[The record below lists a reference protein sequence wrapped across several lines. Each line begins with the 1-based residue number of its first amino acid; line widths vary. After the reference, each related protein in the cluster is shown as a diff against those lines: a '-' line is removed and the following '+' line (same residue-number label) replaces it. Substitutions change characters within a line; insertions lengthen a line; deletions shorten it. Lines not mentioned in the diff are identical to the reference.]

1 MFIDQKKLKDGSIV
15 YKYGESYKDPLTG
28 KYRKVYLTSS
38 KNTKAVQKE
47 MQRLLTDKI
56 EAILLN
62 SVDQKTL
69 TVKTLVDEFVA
80 IDKGLRKITTQ
91 QNIEYHANTLLKW
104 IEGDILVVNLKA
116 IYIQRV
122 LNKYLLEKSFNY
134 VKRVYSVLKQSLRY
148 AKRMGYINDISYL
161 DDIILKRPPRT
172 TDEIAKSR
180 EKFLTKDELKTFL
193 TALAKKN
200 QRVALLFEFQALTG
214 LRIGELRALRV
225 KDYNSK
231 NEYID
236 VNATLSD
243 KGLRLPPKNE
253 YSARRVQLNK
263 RARHILSTFIQ
274 LNHSRKQIMQHYN
287 NYDNYIFVTDGGV
300 PYDSHYL
307 NKILKSVPFN
317 KTVTTHTFRHTH
329 ISLLAEKQTPL
340 KTIMARVGHNEPKTT
355 LSIYTHVTDAMKEQ
369 EKQILDSIDIMA

>member
-1 MFIDQKKLKDGSIV
+1 MFIDQKKLKDGSVV

-28 KYRKVYLTSS
+28 KYRKAYLTSS
-38 KNTKAVQKE
+38 KNTKVVQKE

-69 TVKTLVDEFVA
+69 TVKTLIDEFVA
-80 IDKGLRKITTQ
+80 IDKGLRKVTTQ

-104 IEGDILVVNLKA
+104 IKGDILVVNLKA
-116 IYIQRV
+116 IYIQRM
-122 LNKYLLEKSFNY
+122 LNKCLLEKSFNY
-134 VKRVYSVLKQSLRY
+134 VKRVYSVLKQALRY
-148 AKRMGYINDISYL
+148 GKRMGYINDISYL
-161 DDIILKRPPRT
+161 EDVILKRPPRT
-172 TDEIAKSR
+172 TEEMTKAR

-225 KDYNSK
+225 KDYNAK
-231 NEYID
+231 NDYID
-236 VNATLSD
+236 VNATLSE

-253 YSARRVQLNK
+253 YSARRVHLNK

-274 LNHSRKQIMQHYN
+274 LNHSRKQIMQ
-287 NYDNYIFVTDGGV
+287 NYMNPEKYIFVTDGGV

-307 NKILKSVPFN
+307 NKLLKSVPFN
-317 KTVTTHTFRHTH
+317 KVVTTHTFRHTH

>member
-28 KYRKVYLTSS
+28 KYRKVYTTSS
-38 KNTKAVQKE
+38 KNTKAIQKE

-69 TVKTLVDEFVA
+69 TIKTLVDEFVA
-80 IDKGLRKITTQ
+80 IDKGLRKVTTQ

-116 IYIQRV
+116 IYIQRT

-134 VKRVYSVLKQSLRY
+134 VKRVYSVLKQALKY
-148 AKRMGYINDISYL
+148 GKRMGYINDISYL
-161 DDIILKRPPRT
+161 DDVILKRPPRT
-172 TDEIAKSR
+172 TEEMTKAR

-214 LRIGELRALRV
+214 LRIGELRALRI
-225 KDYNSK
+225 KDYSPK

-236 VNATLSD
+236 VNATLSE

-274 LNHSRKQIMQHYN
+274 LNHSRKQIMQHYKN
-287 NYDNYIFVTDGGV
+287 DDNYIFVTDGGV

-307 NKILKSVPFN
+307 NKLLKSVPFN

-355 LSIYTHVTDAMKEQ
+355 FSIYTHVTDAMKEQ

>member
-1 MFIDQKKLKDGSIV
+1 MFIEERVLKDGSIS

-28 KYRKVYLTSS
+28 KARKVYLNSS

-56 EAILLN
+56 EAILMN
-62 SVDQKTL
+62 SIDVKTL

-104 IEGDILVVNLKA
+104 IEGDILVANLKA
-116 IYIQRV
+116 IYIQRM
-122 LNKYLLEKSFNY
+122 LNKVLLEKSFNY
-134 VKRVYSVLKQSLRY
+134 VKRVYSVLKQALRY
-148 AKRMGYINDISYL
+148 GKRMGYIKDISYL
-161 DDIILKRPPRT
+161 DDVILKRPPRT
-172 TDEIAKSR
+172 TEEMTKAR

-193 TALAKKN
+193 TALAKNN

-274 LNHSRKQIMQHYN
+274 LNHSRKQIMQ
-287 NYDNYIFVTDGGV
+287 NYMNPEKYIFVTDGGV

-307 NKILKSVPFN
+307 NKLLKSVPFN
-317 KTVTTHTFRHTH
+317 K
-329 ISLLAEKQTPL
+329 
-340 KTIMARVGHNEPKTT
+340 
-355 LSIYTHVTDAMKEQ
+355 
-369 EKQILDSIDIMA
+369 

>member
-69 TVKTLVDEFVA
+69 TVKTLIDEFVA
-80 IDKGLRKITTQ
+80 IDKGLRKVTTQ

-104 IEGDILVVNLKA
+104 IDGDILVVNLKA

-161 DDIILKRPPRT
+161 DDVILKRPPRT
-172 TDEIAKSR
+172 TEEIAKSR

-193 TALAKKN
+193 MALAKKN

-231 NEYID
+231 NEFID

-253 YSARRVQLNK
+253 YSTRRVHLNK

-274 LNHSRKQIMQHYN
+274 LNHSRKQIMQHYKN
-287 NYDNYIFVTDGGV
+287 DDNYIFVTDGGV

-317 KTVTTHTFRHTH
+317 KVVTTHTFRHTH

-355 LSIYTHVTDAMKEQ
+355 LSIYTHVTDAMKQQ

>member
-1 MFIDQKKLKDGSIV
+1 MFIEERILKDGSIS

-28 KYRKVYLTSS
+28 KTRKVYLNSS

-56 EAILLN
+56 EAILMN
-62 SVDQKTL
+62 SIDIKTL
-69 TVKTLVDEFVA
+69 TIETLVNEFVA
-80 IDKGLRKITTQ
+80 IDKGLRKVTTQ

-116 IYIQRV
+116 IYIQRM
-122 LNKYLLEKSFNY
+122 LNKVLLKKSFNY
-134 VKRVYSVLKQSLRY
+134 VKRVYSVLKQVLKY
-148 AKRMGYINDISYL
+148 GKRMGYIHDISYL
-161 DDIILKRPPRT
+161 EDIILKRPPRSAE
-172 TDEIAKSR
+172 EITKAR

-225 KDYNSK
+225 KDYDSK

-253 YSARRVQLNK
+253 YSARRVHLNK

-274 LNHSRKQIMQHYN
+274 LNHSRKQIMQ
-287 NYDNYIFVTDGGV
+287 NYMNPEKYIFVTDGGV

-317 KTVTTHTFRHTH
+317 KVVTTHTFRHTH

>member
-28 KYRKVYLTSS
+28 KYRKVYLTSA

-80 IDKGLRKITTQ
+80 IDKGLRKVTTQ
-91 QNIEYHANTLLKW
+91 QNIEYHAKTLLKW

-161 DDIILKRPPRT
+161 DDVILKRPPRT
-172 TDEIAKSR
+172 AEEMTKAR

-193 TALAKKN
+193 TAIAKKN

-253 YSARRVQLNK
+253 YSARRVHLNK
-263 RARHILSTFIQ
+263 RARHILSTFIS
-274 LNHSRKQIMQHYN
+274 LNHSRKQIMQ
-287 NYDNYIFVTDGGV
+287 NYMNPERYIFVTDGGV

-307 NKILKSVPFN
+307 NKLLKSVPFN
-317 KTVTTHTFRHTH
+317 KVVTTHTFRHTH

>member
-80 IDKGLRKITTQ
+80 IDKGLRKVTTQ

-122 LNKYLLEKSFNY
+122 LNKYLLKKSFNY

-161 DDIILKRPPRT
+161 DDVILKRPPRT
-172 TDEIAKSR
+172 AEEITKAR
-180 EKFLTKDELKTFL
+180 EKFLTKDELKAFL

-236 VNATLSD
+236 VNATLSE

-274 LNHSRKQIMQHYN
+274 LNHSRKQIMQHYKN
-287 NYDNYIFVTDGGV
+287 DDNYIFVTDGGV

-317 KTVTTHTFRHTH
+317 KVVTTHTFRHTH

>member
-1 MFIDQKKLKDGSIV
+1 MFIEERILKDGSIS

-28 KYRKVYLTSS
+28 KTRKVYLNSS

-56 EAILLN
+56 EAILMN
-62 SVDQKTL
+62 SIDVKTL
-69 TVKTLVDEFVA
+69 TVETLVNEFVA
-80 IDKGLRKITTQ
+80 IDKGLRKVTTQ

-104 IEGDILVVNLKA
+104 IEGDILVINLKA
-116 IYIQRV
+116 IYIQRM
-122 LNKYLLEKSFNY
+122 LNKCLLEKSFNY
-134 VKRVYSVLKQSLRY
+134 VKRVYSVLKQALRY
-148 AKRMGYINDISYL
+148 GKRMGYINDISYL
-161 DDIILKRPPRT
+161 EDVILKRPPRT
-172 TDEIAKSR
+172 TEEMTKAR

-225 KDYNSK
+225 KDYNAK

-253 YSARRVQLNK
+253 YSARKVQLNQ
-263 RARHILSTFIQ
+263 RARHILSTFIS
-274 LNHSRKQIMQHYN
+274 LNHSRKQIMQ
-287 NYDNYIFVTDGGV
+287 NYMNPERYIFVTDGGV

-307 NKILKSVPFN
+307 NKILKSIPFN

>member
-80 IDKGLRKITTQ
+80 IDKGLRKVTTQ

-148 AKRMGYINDISYL
+148 AKRMGYIHDISYL

-193 TALAKKN
+193 TAIAKKN

-236 VNATLSD
+236 VNATLTD

-253 YSARRVQLNK
+253 YSARRVHLNK

-274 LNHSRKQIMQHYN
+274 LNHSRKQIMQHYQN
-287 NYDNYIFVTDGGV
+287 DDNYIFVTDGGV

-317 KTVTTHTFRHTH
+317 KVVTTHTFRHTH

>member
-1 MFIDQKKLKDGSIV
+1 MFIEERILKDGSIS

-28 KYRKVYLTSS
+28 KTRKVYLNSS

-56 EAILLN
+56 EAILMN
-62 SVDQKTL
+62 SIDVKTL
-69 TVKTLVDEFVA
+69 TIETLVNEFVA
-80 IDKGLRKITTQ
+80 IDKGLRKVTTQ
-91 QNIEYHANTLLKW
+91 QNIEYHAKALLRW
-104 IEGDILVVNLKA
+104 IDGDILVVNLKA
-116 IYIQRV
+116 IYIQRM
-122 LNKYLLEKSFNY
+122 LNKVLLEKSFNY
-134 VKRVYSVLKQSLRY
+134 VKRVYSVLKQALRY
-148 AKRMGYINDISYL
+148 GKRMGYINDISYL
-161 DDIILKRPPRT
+161 EDVILKRPPRT
-172 TDEIAKSR
+172 TEEITKSR

-193 TALAKKN
+193 IALAKKN

-236 VNATLSD
+236 VNATLSEN
-243 KGLRLPPKNE
+243 GLRLPPKNE

-274 LNHSRKQIMQHYN
+274 LNHSRKQIMQHYKN
-287 NYDNYIFVTDGGV
+287 DDNYIFVTDGGV

-307 NKILKSVPFN
+307 NKLLKSVPFN

>member
-1 MFIDQKKLKDGSIV
+1 MFIEERVLKDGSIS

-28 KYRKVYLTSS
+28 KTRKVYLNSS

-56 EAILLN
+56 EAILMN
-62 SVDQKTL
+62 SIDVKTL
-69 TVKTLVDEFVA
+69 TVKTLVNEFVA
-80 IDKGLRKITTQ
+80 IDKGLRKVTTQ

-116 IYIQRV
+116 IYIQRM
-122 LNKYLLEKSFNY
+122 LNKVLLEKSFNY
-134 VKRVYSVLKQSLRY
+134 VKRVYSVLKQALRY
-148 AKRMGYINDISYL
+148 GKRMGYINDISYL
-161 DDIILKRPPRT
+161 EDVILKRPPRT
-172 TDEIAKSR
+172 TEEMTKSR

-225 KDYNSK
+225 KDYNAK
-231 NEYID
+231 NEFID

-274 LNHSRKQIMQHYN
+274 LNHSRKQIMQHYKN
-287 NYDNYIFVTDGGV
+287 DDNYIFVTDGGV

-307 NKILKSVPFN
+307 NKLLKSVPFN
-317 KTVTTHTFRHTH
+317 KVVTTHTFRHTH

>member
-28 KYRKVYLTSS
+28 KYRKVYINSS

-47 MQRLLTDKI
+47 MQRLLSDKI

-69 TVKTLVDEFVA
+69 TIKTLVDEFVS
-80 IDKGLRKITTQ
+80 IDKGLRKVTTQ

-116 IYIQRV
+116 IYIQRI
-122 LNKYLLEKSFNY
+122 LNKCLLEKSLNY
-134 VKRVYSVLKQSLRY
+134 VKRVYSVLKQVLKY
-148 AKRMGYINDISYL
+148 GKRMGYIHDISYL
-161 DDIILKRPPRT
+161 EDIILKRPPRT
-172 TDEIAKSR
+172 AEEITKAR

-193 TALAKKN
+193 MALAKKN

-236 VNATLSD
+236 VNATLSE

-253 YSARRVQLNK
+253 YSARRVHLNK

-287 NYDNYIFVTDGGV
+287 NDDNYIFVTDGGV

-307 NKILKSVPFN
+307 NKLLKSIPFN
-317 KTVTTHTFRHTH
+317 KVVTTHTFRHTH

-355 LSIYTHVTDAMKEQ
+355 LSIYTHVTDIMKEQ

>member
-1 MFIDQKKLKDGSIV
+1 MFIEEKKLKDGSIV

-28 KYRKVYLTSS
+28 KYRKVYINSS
-38 KNTKAVQKE
+38 KNTKAIQKE
-47 MQRLLTDKI
+47 MQRLMADKI
-56 EAILLN
+56 EAILMN
-62 SVDQKTL
+62 SIDVKTL
-69 TVKTLVDEFVA
+69 TVKTLVDEFVS
-80 IDKGLRKITTQ
+80 IDKGLRKVTTQ

-116 IYIQRV
+116 IYIQRM
-122 LNKYLLEKSFNY
+122 LNKCLLEKSFNY
-134 VKRVYSVLKQSLRY
+134 VKRVYSVLKQALRY
-148 AKRMGYINDISYL
+148 GKRMGYINDISYL
-161 DDIILKRPPRT
+161 EDVILKRPPRT
-172 TDEIAKSR
+172 TEEMTKAR
-180 EKFLTKDELKTFL
+180 EKFLTKDELKIFL

-225 KDYNSK
+225 KDYNAK
-231 NEYID
+231 NDYID

-253 YSARRVQLNK
+253 YSARKVQLNK
-263 RARHILSTFIQ
+263 RARHILSTFIS
-274 LNHSRKQIMQHYN
+274 LNHSRKQIMQ
-287 NYDNYIFVTDGGV
+287 NYINPERYIFVTDGGV

>member
-1 MFIDQKKLKDGSIV
+1 MFIEERILKDGSIS

-28 KYRKVYLTSS
+28 KTRKVYLNSS

-56 EAILLN
+56 EAILMN
-62 SVDQKTL
+62 SIDVKTL
-69 TVKTLVDEFVA
+69 TVKTLVDEFVS
-80 IDKGLRKITTQ
+80 IDKGLRKVTTQ

-116 IYIQRV
+116 IYIQRM
-122 LNKYLLEKSFNY
+122 LNKVLLEKSFNY
-134 VKRVYSVLKQSLRY
+134 VKRVYSVLKQALRY
-148 AKRMGYINDISYL
+148 GKRMGYINDISYL
-161 DDIILKRPPRT
+161 EDVILKRPPRT
-172 TDEIAKSR
+172 TEEMTKAR

-225 KDYNSK
+225 KDYDSK

-236 VNATLSD
+236 VNATLTD

-263 RARHILSTFIQ
+263 RARHILSTFIA
-274 LNHSRKQIMQHYN
+274 LNHSRKQIMQ
-287 NYDNYIFVTDGGV
+287 NYMNPERYIFVTDGGV

-307 NKILKSVPFN
+307 NKLLKSIPFN

-355 LSIYTHVTDAMKEQ
+355 LSIYTHITDAMKEQ

>member
-1 MFIDQKKLKDGSIV
+1 MFIEERILKDGSIS

-28 KYRKVYLTSS
+28 KSRKVYLNSS

-47 MQRLLTDKI
+47 MQRLLSDKI
-56 EAILLN
+56 EAILMN
-62 SVDQKTL
+62 SIDVKTL
-69 TVKTLVDEFVA
+69 TIETLVNEFVA
-80 IDKGLRKITTQ
+80 IDKGLRKVTTQ
-91 QNIEYHANTLLKW
+91 QNIEYHAKTLLKW

-116 IYIQRV
+116 IYIQRM
-122 LNKYLLEKSFNY
+122 LNKCLLEKSFNY
-134 VKRVYSVLKQSLRY
+134 VKRVYSVLKQALRY
-148 AKRMGYINDISYL
+148 GKRMGYIKDISYL
-161 DDIILKRPPRT
+161 EDVILKRPPRT
-172 TDEIAKSR
+172 TEEMTKAR

-231 NEYID
+231 NEFID

-253 YSARRVQLNK
+253 YSARRVHLNK

-274 LNHSRKQIMQHYN
+274 LNHSRKQIMQ
-287 NYDNYIFVTDGGV
+287 NYLNPEKYIFVTDGGV

-307 NKILKSVPFN
+307 NKLLKSVPFN

>member
-1 MFIDQKKLKDGSIV
+1 MFIEERILKDGSIS

-28 KYRKVYLTSS
+28 KTRKVYLNSS

-56 EAILLN
+56 EAILMN
-62 SVDQKTL
+62 CVDQKTL
-69 TVKTLVDEFVA
+69 TLKTLVDEFVA
-80 IDKGLRKITTQ
+80 IDKGLRKVTTQ

-116 IYIQRV
+116 IYIQRM
-122 LNKYLLEKSFNY
+122 LNKCLLEKSFNY
-134 VKRVYSVLKQSLRY
+134 VKRVYSVLKQALRY
-148 AKRMGYINDISYL
+148 GKRMGYIKDISYL
-161 DDIILKRPPRT
+161 EDVILKRPPRT
-172 TDEIAKSR
+172 TEEMTKAR

-274 LNHSRKQIMQHYN
+274 LNHSRKQIMQ
-287 NYDNYIFVTDGGV
+287 NYLNPEKYIFVTDGGV

-307 NKILKSVPFN
+307 NKLLKSVPFN

>member
-1 MFIDQKKLKDGSIV
+1 MFIEERILKDGSIS

-28 KYRKVYLTSS
+28 KARKVYLNSS

-56 EAILLN
+56 EAILMN
-62 SVDQKTL
+62 SIDVKTL

-80 IDKGLRKITTQ
+80 IDKGLRKVTTQ

-116 IYIQRV
+116 IYIQRM
-122 LNKYLLEKSFNY
+122 LNKVLLEKSFNY
-134 VKRVYSVLKQSLRY
+134 VKRVYSVLKQALRY
-148 AKRMGYINDISYL
+148 GKRMGYIKDISYL
-161 DDIILKRPPRT
+161 DDVILKRPPRT
-172 TDEIAKSR
+172 TEEITKAR
-180 EKFLTKDELKTFL
+180 EKFLTKDELKAFL

-253 YSARRVQLNK
+253 YSARRVHLNK

-274 LNHSRKQIMQHYN
+274 LNHSRKQIMQ
-287 NYDNYIFVTDGGV
+287 NYLNPEKYIFVTDGGV

-317 KTVTTHTFRHTH
+317 KTITTHTFRHTH

-355 LSIYTHVTDAMKEQ
+355 PSIYTHVTDAMKEQ

>member
-69 TVKTLVDEFVA
+69 TIKTLVDEFVA
-80 IDKGLRKITTQ
+80 IDKGLRKVTTQ

-161 DDIILKRPPRT
+161 DDVILKRPPRT
-172 TDEIAKSR
+172 TEEIAKSR

-253 YSARRVQLNK
+253 YSARRVHLNK

-274 LNHSRKQIMQHYN
+274 LNHSRKQIMQHYKN
-287 NYDNYIFVTDGGV
+287 DNNYIFVTDGGV

>member
-1 MFIDQKKLKDGSIV
+1 MFISEKKLKDGSIV

-28 KYRKVYLTSS
+28 KYRKVYINSS

-69 TVKTLVDEFVA
+69 TVKTLVDEFVS
-80 IDKGLRKITTQ
+80 IDKGLRKVTTQ

-104 IEGDILVVNLKA
+104 IEGDILVINLKA
-116 IYIQRV
+116 IYIQRM

-134 VKRVYSVLKQSLRY
+134 VKRVYSVLKQALKY
-148 AKRMGYINDISYL
+148 AKRMGYIHDISYL
-161 DDIILKRPPRT
+161 EDVILKRPPRT
-172 TDEIAKSR
+172 AEEITKAR

-193 TALAKKN
+193 TAIAKKN

-236 VNATLSD
+236 VNATLSN

-253 YSARRVQLNK
+253 YSARRVHLNK

-274 LNHSRKQIMQHYN
+274 LNHSRKQIMQHYSN
-287 NYDNYIFVTDGGV
+287 DDNYIFVTDGGV

-307 NKILKSVPFN
+307 NKLLKSIPFN
-317 KTVTTHTFRHTH
+317 KVVTTHTFRHTH

-355 LSIYTHVTDAMKEQ
+355 LSIYTHVTDAMKQQ

>member
-1 MFIDQKKLKDGSIV
+1 MFIEERILKDGSIS

-28 KYRKVYLTSS
+28 KTRKVYLNSS

-56 EAILLN
+56 EAILMN
-62 SVDQKTL
+62 SIDVKTL

-80 IDKGLRKITTQ
+80 IDKGLRKVTTQ

-104 IEGDILVVNLKA
+104 IDGDILVVNLKA
-116 IYIQRV
+116 IYIQRM
-122 LNKYLLEKSFNY
+122 LNKVLLEKSYNY
-134 VKRVYSVLKQSLRY
+134 VKRVYSVLKQALRY
-148 AKRMGYINDISYL
+148 GKRMGYIKDISYL
-161 DDIILKRPPRT
+161 DDVILKRPPRT
-172 TDEIAKSR
+172 TEEITKAR

-225 KDYNSK
+225 KDYNAK

-236 VNATLSD
+236 VNATLSN

-263 RARHILSTFIQ
+263 RARHILSIFIS
-274 LNHSRKQIMQHYN
+274 LNHSRKQIMQ
-287 NYDNYIFVTDGGV
+287 NYMNPERYIFVTDGGV

-307 NKILKSVPFN
+307 NKLLKSVPFN

>member
-38 KNTKAVQKE
+38 KNTKTVQKE

-80 IDKGLRKITTQ
+80 IDKGLRKVTTQ

-161 DDIILKRPPRT
+161 DDVILKRPPRT
-172 TDEIAKSR
+172 TEEIAKSR

-253 YSARRVQLNK
+253 YSARIVHLNK

-274 LNHSRKQIMQHYN
+274 LNHSRKQIMQHYKN
-287 NYDNYIFVTDGGV
+287 VDNYIFVTDGGV

-317 KTVTTHTFRHTH
+317 KVVTTHTFRHTH

>member
-1 MFIDQKKLKDGSIV
+1 MFIEERILKDGSIS

-28 KYRKVYLTSS
+28 KTRKVYLNSS

-56 EAILLN
+56 EAILMN
-62 SVDQKTL
+62 SIDVKTL
-69 TVKTLVDEFVA
+69 TVKTLVDEFVS
-80 IDKGLRKITTQ
+80 IDKGLRKVTTQ

-104 IEGDILVVNLKA
+104 IEGDILVANLKA
-116 IYIQRV
+116 IYIQRM
-122 LNKYLLEKSFNY
+122 LNKCLLEKSFNY
-134 VKRVYSVLKQSLRY
+134 VKRVYSVLKQALRY
-148 AKRMGYINDISYL
+148 GKRMGYINDISYL
-161 DDIILKRPPRT
+161 EDVILKRPPRT
-172 TDEIAKSR
+172 TEEMTKAR

-193 TALAKKN
+193 TVLAKKN

-236 VNATLSD
+236 VNATLTD

-253 YSARRVQLNK
+253 YSARRVHLNK

-274 LNHSRKQIMQHYN
+274 LNHSRKQIMQ
-287 NYDNYIFVTDGGV
+287 NYMNPERYIFVTDGGV

>member
-116 IYIQRV
+116 IYIQRM
-122 LNKYLLEKSFNY
+122 LNKCLLEKSFNY

-148 AKRMGYINDISYL
+148 AKRMGYVNDISYL
-161 DDIILKRPPRT
+161 DDVILKRPPRT
-172 TDEIAKSR
+172 AEEMTKAR
-180 EKFLTKDELKTFL
+180 EKFLTKNELKTFL
-193 TALAKKN
+193 TAIAKKN

-253 YSARRVQLNK
+253 YSARRVHLNK

-274 LNHSRKQIMQHYN
+274 LNHSRKQIMQHYKN
-287 NYDNYIFVTDGGV
+287 DDNYIFVTDGGV

>member
-116 IYIQRV
+116 IYIQRM

-161 DDIILKRPPRT
+161 DDVILKRPPRT
-172 TDEIAKSR
+172 TEEIAKSR

-193 TALAKKN
+193 TTLAKKN

-236 VNATLSD
+236 VNATLSN

-274 LNHSRKQIMQHYN
+274 LNHSRKQIMQHYKN
-287 NYDNYIFVTDGGV
+287 DDNYIFVTDGGV

>member
-1 MFIDQKKLKDGSIV
+1 MYIDERKQKNGTIS
-15 YKYGESYKDPLTG
+15 YRYGENYKDPLTG
-28 KYRKVYLTSS
+28 KNKRVSATSS

-47 MQRLLTDKI
+47 MQRILNDRINEILT
-56 EAILLN
+56 N
-62 SVDQKTL
+62 SVSNKTL
-69 TVKTLVDEFVA
+69 TIKDLTDEYVT
-80 IDKGLRKITTQ
+80 IDKGLRKVTTQ
-91 QNIEYHANTLLKW
+91 QNIENHAKTLLKW
-104 IEGDILVVNLKA
+104 IDGNILVVNLKA
-116 IYIQRV
+116 IYIQRM
-122 LNKYLLEKSFNY
+122 LNKCLLEKSFNY
-134 VKRVYSVLKQSLRY
+134 VKRVYSVLKQVLKY
-148 AKRMGYINDISYL
+148 GKRMGYINDISYL
-161 DDIILKRPPRT
+161 EDIILKRPPRT
-172 TDEIAKSR
+172 AEEITKAR

-200 QRVALLFEFQALTG
+200 QRVALLFEFQVLTG

-253 YSARRVQLNK
+253 YSARMVQLNK

-274 LNHSRKQIMQHYN
+274 LNHSRKQIMQHYKN
-287 NYDNYIFVTDGGV
+287 DDNYIFVTDGGV

-307 NKILKSVPFN
+307 NKLLKSVPFN
-317 KTVTTHTFRHTH
+317 KVVTTHTFRHTH

>member
-69 TVKTLVDEFVA
+69 TVKTLIDEFVA
-80 IDKGLRKITTQ
+80 IDKGLRKVTTQ

-116 IYIQRV
+116 IYIQRT

-148 AKRMGYINDISYL
+148 AKRMGYVNDISYL
-161 DDIILKRPPRT
+161 DDVILKRPPRT
-172 TDEIAKSR
+172 TEEIAKSR
-180 EKFLTKDELKTFL
+180 EKFLTKEELKTFL
-193 TALAKKN
+193 TAISKKN

-274 LNHSRKQIMQHYN
+274 LNHSRKQIMQHYKN
-287 NYDNYIFVTDGGV
+287 DDNYIFVTDGGV

-355 LSIYTHVTDAMKEQ
+355 LSIYTHVTDAMKQQ

>member
-38 KNTKAVQKE
+38 KSTKAVQKE

-69 TVKTLVDEFVA
+69 TVKTLIDEFVA
-80 IDKGLRKITTQ
+80 IDKGLRKVTTQ

-161 DDIILKRPPRT
+161 DDVILKRPPRT
-172 TDEIAKSR
+172 TEEIAKSR

-274 LNHSRKQIMQHYN
+274 LNHSRKQIMQHYKN
-287 NYDNYIFVTDGGV
+287 DDNYIFVTDGGV

-317 KTVTTHTFRHTH
+317 KVVTTHTFRHTH

>member
-1 MFIDQKKLKDGSIV
+1 MFIEERILKDGSIS

-28 KYRKVYLTSS
+28 KTRKVYLNSS

-47 MQRLLTDKI
+47 MQRLLSDKI
-56 EAILLN
+56 EAILMN
-62 SVDQKTL
+62 CVDQKTL
-69 TVKTLVDEFVA
+69 TLKTLVDEFVA
-80 IDKGLRKITTQ
+80 IDKGLRKVTTQ

-116 IYIQRV
+116 IYIQRM
-122 LNKYLLEKSFNY
+122 LNKVLLEKSFNY
-134 VKRVYSVLKQSLRY
+134 VKRVYSVLKQALRY
-148 AKRMGYINDISYL
+148 GKRMGYINDISYL
-161 DDIILKRPPRT
+161 EDVILKRPPRT
-172 TDEIAKSR
+172 TEEMTKAR

-193 TALAKKN
+193 TSLAKKN

-225 KDYNSK
+225 KDYSSK
-231 NEYID
+231 NEFID

-274 LNHSRKQIMQHYN
+274 LNHSRKQIMQ
-287 NYDNYIFVTDGGV
+287 NYMNPEKYIFVTDGGV

-307 NKILKSVPFN
+307 NKLLKSVPFN
-317 KTVTTHTFRHTH
+317 KVVTTHTFRHTH